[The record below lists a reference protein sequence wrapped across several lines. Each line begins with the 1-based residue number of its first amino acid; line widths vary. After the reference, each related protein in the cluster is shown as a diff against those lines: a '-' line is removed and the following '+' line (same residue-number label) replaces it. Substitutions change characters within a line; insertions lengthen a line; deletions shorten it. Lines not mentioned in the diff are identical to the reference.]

1 MSLTNRLRLSQRWV
15 LYISGVSILGM
26 GIGLIIGASI
36 GYGPW
41 DIFFSHFVD
50 LFDSTFLFSQVLV
63 STGLIIAGYSIRQE
77 RPNERV
83 IGMAFNAIL
92 TGFWIDTTLL
102 LPTPSGLVAYPQLVI
117 GVVFVGSGINL
128 TRIAMVPTTPS
139 VFRQTLINQGISKPL
154 AQTSAMMLQLPPMD
168 FLINAMYEKL
178 PFKYGKVKQGLDA
191 FILATGIAMSFF
203 FGLDYKL
210 GIGTIIILIII
221 GPVINL
227 TEKGIDRI
235 FLGPN

>member
-1 MSLTNRLRLSQRWV
+1 MNLTNRLRLSQRWV
-15 LYISGVSILGM
+15 LYILGVSILGM

-63 STGLIIAGYSIRQE
+63 STGLIIAGYTIRQE

-83 IGMAFNAIL
+83 LGMAFNAVL

-102 LPTPSGLVAYPQLVI
+102 LPTPTGLLAYPQLVL
-117 GVVFVGSGINL
+117 GVIFVGSGINL

-139 VFRQTLINQGISKPL
+139 VFRQELIQQGVSKPM
-154 AQTSAMMLQLPPMD
+154 AQTSAAMLQLPPMD

-178 PFKYGKVKQGLDA
+178 PFKYGTVKQGLDA
-191 FILATGIAMSFF
+191 FILLTGIAMSFF

-221 GPVINL
+221 GPVINI
-227 TEKGIDRI
+227 TEKGIERI